1 MVEIFQDI
9 FRSFPLSWLRTL
21 PIQNLDLCSFIL
33 VLKKNKKI
41 GLNKDQTYDFTHQA
55 YQSYQIR
62 QTHQTHS
69 RAFRAWSP
77 NSLEDS
83 TLQVGVG

>member
-1 MVEIFQDI
+1 MFFYIG
-9 FRSFPLSWLRTL
+9 P
-21 PIQNLDLCSFIL
+21 N
-33 VLKKNKKI
+33 KNKKI

-69 RAFRAWSP
+69 RVVRA
-77 NSLEDS
+77 
-83 TLQVGVG
+83 

>member
-1 MVEIFQDI
+1 MFFYIG
-9 FRSFPLSWLRTL
+9 P
-21 PIQNLDLCSFIL
+21 N
-33 VLKKNKKI
+33 KNKKI

-69 RAFRAWSP
+69 RAFQAWSP

-83 TLQVGVG
+83 TLQVGVGWHLTDWLGSLSFSSLIILLITSRL